1 MRPCGRR
8 KPVLRARAGSS
19 RGRRIMRGVS
29 RPKSRK
35 QARHERGSGTLMGE
49 LTHLNKSGHARMVD
63 VGDKPV
69 TAREAVAEGRVRMT
83 PATLQKALSGDAR
96 KGSVTAAAEF
106 AGIMAAKKTSEL
118 IPLCHQVHLSS
129 IKVEIA
135 ADESQSALVV
145 TARARTQGQ
154 TGVEMEALTA
164 VSVACLTI
172 YDMLKAS
179 DRGMVIE
186 GITLLEKH
194 GGASGDYVR
203 P

>member
-1 MRPCGRR
+1 
-8 KPVLRARAGSS
+8 
-19 RGRRIMRGVS
+19 
-29 RPKSRK
+29 
-35 QARHERGSGTLMGE
+35 MGD
-49 LTHLNKSGHARMVD
+49 LTHLDKAGHARMVD

-69 TAREAVAEGRVRMT
+69 TAREAVAEGRVRMSRE
-83 PATLQKALSGDAR
+83 TLHKALSGDAK

-106 AGIMAAKKTSEL
+106 AGIMAAKKTAEL
-118 IPLCHQVHLSS
+118 IPLCHQVPLSS

-135 ADESQSALVV
+135 PDESQSALVV

-172 YDMLKAS
+172 YDMLKAT

-186 GITLLEKH
+186 GITLLEKR
-194 GGASGDYVR
+194 GGASGEYKR
-203 P
+203 

>member
-1 MRPCGRR
+1 
-8 KPVLRARAGSS
+8 
-19 RGRRIMRGVS
+19 
-29 RPKSRK
+29 
-35 QARHERGSGTLMGE
+35 MGE
-49 LTHLNKSGHARMVD
+49 LTHLDKSGHARMVD

-69 TAREAVAEGRVRMT
+69 TAREAVAEGRVRMA
-83 PATLQKALSGDAR
+83 PATLQKALSGDAK

-106 AGIMAAKKTSEL
+106 AGIMAAKKTAEL
-118 IPLCHQVHLSS
+118 IPLCHQVPLSS

-135 ADESQSALVV
+135 ADETQSALVV

-179 DRGMVIE
+179 DHGMMIE

-194 GGASGDYVR
+194 GDASDEYR
-203 P
+203 R

>member
-1 MRPCGRR
+1 
-8 KPVLRARAGSS
+8 
-19 RGRRIMRGVS
+19 
-29 RPKSRK
+29 
-35 QARHERGSGTLMGE
+35 MGE
-49 LTHLNKSGHARMVD
+49 LTHLDKSGHARMVD

-69 TAREAVAEGRVRMT
+69 TAREAMAEGRVRMQRS
-83 PATLQKALSGDAR
+83 TLQKALSGDAK

-106 AGIMAAKKTSEL
+106 AGIMAAKKTAEL
-118 IPLCHQVHLSS
+118 IPLCHQVPLSS

-135 ADESQSALVV
+135 ADESQNALVV

-186 GITLLEKH
+186 GITLLEKR
-194 GGASGDYVR
+194 GGASGEYKR
-203 P
+203 

>member
-1 MRPCGRR
+1 
-8 KPVLRARAGSS
+8 
-19 RGRRIMRGVS
+19 
-29 RPKSRK
+29 
-35 QARHERGSGTLMGE
+35 MGE
-49 LTHLNKSGHARMVD
+49 LTHLDKSGHARMVD

-69 TAREAVAEGRVRMT
+69 TAREAVAEGRVRMA

-118 IPLCHQVHLSS
+118 IPLCHQVPLSS
-129 IKVEIA
+129 IKVEVA
-135 ADESQSALVV
+135 ADDTQSVLVV

-186 GITLLEKH
+186 GITLLEKR
-194 GGASGDYVR
+194 GGASGEYKR
-203 P
+203 

>member
-1 MRPCGRR
+1 M
-8 KPVLRARAGSS
+8 S
-19 RGRRIMRGVS
+19 
-29 RPKSRK
+29 
-35 QARHERGSGTLMGE
+35 E
-49 LTHLNKSGHARMVD
+49 LTHLDKSGHARMVD

-69 TAREAVAEGRVRMT
+69 SAREAVAEGRVRMQRT
-83 PATLQKALSGDAR
+83 TLQKALSGDAK

-118 IPLCHQVHLSS
+118 IPLCHQVPLSS

-135 ADESQSALVV
+135 ADESQSVLVV

-186 GITLLEKH
+186 GITLLEKR
-194 GGASGDYVR
+194 GGASGEYKR
-203 P
+203 

>member
-1 MRPCGRR
+1 
-8 KPVLRARAGSS
+8 
-19 RGRRIMRGVS
+19 
-29 RPKSRK
+29 
-35 QARHERGSGTLMGE
+35 MGE
-49 LTHLNKSGHARMVD
+49 LTHLDKSGHARMVD

-69 TAREAVAEGRVRMT
+69 TAREAVAGGRVRMA

-106 AGIMAAKKTSEL
+106 AGVMAAKKTAEL
-118 IPLCHQVHLSS
+118 IPLCHQVPLSS

-135 ADESQSALVV
+135 ADESQNALVV

-186 GITLLEKH
+186 GITLLEKR
-194 GGASGDYVR
+194 GGASGEYKR
-203 P
+203 

>member
-1 MRPCGRR
+1 
-8 KPVLRARAGSS
+8 
-19 RGRRIMRGVS
+19 
-29 RPKSRK
+29 
-35 QARHERGSGTLMGE
+35 MGE
-49 LTHLNKSGHARMVD
+49 LTHLDKSGHARMVD

-69 TAREAVAEGRVRMT
+69 TAREAVAEGRVRMA
-83 PATLQKALSGDAR
+83 PATLQKALSGDAK

-106 AGIMAAKKTSEL
+106 AGIMAAKKTAEL
-118 IPLCHQVHLSS
+118 IPLCHQVPLSS

-135 ADESQSALVV
+135 ADEIQSTLVV

-179 DRGMVIE
+179 DRSMVIE
-186 GITLLEKH
+186 GITLLEKR
-194 GGASGDYVR
+194 GGASGEYKR
-203 P
+203 

>member
-1 MRPCGRR
+1 
-8 KPVLRARAGSS
+8 
-19 RGRRIMRGVS
+19 
-29 RPKSRK
+29 
-35 QARHERGSGTLMGE
+35 MGE
-49 LTHLNKSGHARMVD
+49 LTHLDKSGHARMVD

-69 TAREAVAEGRVRMT
+69 TAREAVAEGRVRMA
-83 PATLQKALSGDAR
+83 PATLQKALSGDAK

-118 IPLCHQVHLSS
+118 IPLCHQVPLSS

-135 ADESQSALVV
+135 ADKGQSALVV
-145 TARARTQGQ
+145 TARARTRGQ

-186 GITLLEKH
+186 GITLLEKR
-194 GGASGDYVR
+194 GGASGEYKR
-203 P
+203 